1 MPSRKQL
8 AVIHIAKTRLGMTE
22 PEYRDML
29 SRVGVTSSKD
39 LNDPQLDEVM
49 RYLEHMGF
57 VLPAGPAG
65 RKFKRPPVGSS
76 KGALTRKIY
85 ALMADMQ
92 LSRAYVDAV
101 ARRMCGVGS
110 WVWCDAEQMRK
121 LAAALT
127 YHQKRREA
135 ADGRP

>member
-1 MPSRKQL
+1 MPSKKQL
-8 AVIHIAKTRLGMTE
+8 AVIHVAKTRLGMTE

-39 LNDPQLDEVM
+39 LNDSQLDEVM
-49 RYLEHMGF
+49 RHLEHMGF
-57 VLPAGPAG
+57 VLPAGK
-65 RKFKRPPVGSS
+65 KFKRPPVESS

-135 ADGRP
+135 ANGRP